1 MRERRRREQNEK
13 TSSPPGVCTRESGCQ
28 KVCTFYVV
36 PFFLLLIVD
45 SIIEIIVEI
54 NNFLSAVD
62 IFDALVAGR
71 GITAENTGIVNAGF
85 AR

>member
-1 MRERRRREQNEK
+1 M
-13 TSSPPGVCTRESGCQ
+13 
-28 KVCTFYVV
+28 
-36 PFFLLLIVD
+36 PFFLLLIAD

-62 IFDALVAGR
+62 IFDALVAGC
-71 GITAENTGIVNAGF
+71 GITAENTGIANAGF